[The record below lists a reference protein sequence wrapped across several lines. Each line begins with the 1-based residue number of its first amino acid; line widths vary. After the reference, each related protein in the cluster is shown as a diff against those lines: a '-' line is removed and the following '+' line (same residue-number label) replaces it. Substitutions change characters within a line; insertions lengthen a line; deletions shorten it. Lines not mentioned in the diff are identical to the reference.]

1 MTQVYIIS
9 LKESQRRLDTE
20 KLVLESNEKFKGRCV
35 FQIFDAISPKHEDF
49 EKFVQELYDAQNML
63 KSDWFHSDYCYQEL
77 LPQEFGCYLSHYF
90 LWKECVKS
98 NQPVVILEDDVTLES
113 NFMQALEDCLK
124 SPFDFVRLYGHYW
137 GGHKTNLHALPIYT
151 EAEVP
156 MEKTP
161 IENHE
166 VTPPP
171 NPAQDAQQD
180 FIIETQQDPKELSEP
195 CKIAPQK
202 ISFNPVVFKKIKRKL
217 NRFLGNILAR
227 TEVYK
232 NVVVKYDELT
242 GKYDDLNKKYDELNK
257 NIAEKYDELTGKYD
271 DLNKKYD
278 ELNKNIAEKYDEL
291 TGKYDDLNKKYDE
304 LNKNIAEKYDEL
316 TKKYEALLA
325 KETNI
330 KETFWESRADNE
342 KEAFFLEHFYLT
354 SVYVAST
361 AGYYLTPKGAKTFIE
376 ATDRFKIIEP
386 VDMFMDNSAYHDV
399 ANFTYLPCP
408 VSLNKHA
415 FNSTIQNA
423 KKPDISLK
431 PPRKSYFDNLFYHKF
446 NAQKCLKAFHKYSKQ
461 YAPLKTPK
469 EV

>member
-1 MTQVYIIS
+1 MISVYIIS

-20 KLVLESNEKFKGRCV
+20 KLVSESNEKFKGRCV

-49 EKFVQELYDAQNML
+49 EKFVQELYDAQSML

-77 LPQEFGCYLSHYF
+77 LPREFGCYLSHYL
-90 LWKECVKS
+90 LWKECVKT
-98 NQPVVILEDDVTLES
+98 NQPVVILEDDVALES

-137 GGHKTNLHALPIYT
+137 GGHKTNLCALPIYT
-151 EAEVP
+151 EVEEADYTEIEETDYIEAEAL
-156 MEKTP
+156 

-171 NPAQDAQQD
+171 PNPAQDTQQD
-180 FIIETQQDPKELSEP
+180 FVNEAQQKEPSDP

-202 ISFNPVVFKKIKRKL
+202 ISFNQVVFKKIKRKL
-217 NRFLGNILAR
+217 NRFIGNILAR

-232 NVVVKYDELT
+232 KLTGKYDELT
-242 GKYDDLNKKYDELNK
+242 GKYDELTG
-257 NIAEKYDELTGKYD
+257 KYDELTGKYD
-271 DLNKKYD
+271 
-278 ELNKNIAEKYDEL
+278 ELTGKYDEL
-291 TGKYDDLNKKYDE
+291 TGKYDE
-304 LNKNIAEKYDEL
+304 LTGKYDEL
-316 TKKYEALLA
+316 TGKYESLLA

-330 KETFWESRADNE
+330 KETFWERRADSE
-342 KEAFFLEHFYLT
+342 KEVLFLEHFYLT
-354 SVYVAST
+354 SVYVATT

-376 ATDRFKIIEP
+376 ATERFKIIEP
-386 VDMFMDNSAYHDV
+386 VDMFMNNPTYHDV

-408 VSLNKHA
+408 ISLNKHA

-431 PPRKSYFDNLFYHKF
+431 PPKKSYFDNLFYHKF
-446 NAQKCLKAFHKYSKQ
+446 NARKCLKAFHKYSKQ

>member
-49 EKFVQELYDAQNML
+49 EKFVQELYDSSSLL
-63 KSDWFHSDYCYQEL
+63 KSDWFHSDYCYKEL

-90 LWKECVKS
+90 LWKECVKL

-113 NFMQALEDCLK
+113 HFMQALEDCLK

-137 GGHKTNLHALPIYT
+137 GGHKTNLRTLPIYT
-151 EAEVP
+151 ETEEVETPMENHAEAEAS

-161 IENHE
+161 IENYE

-171 NPAQDAQQD
+171 PNPTQDAQQD
-180 FIIETQQDPKELSEP
+180 CIIETQQEELSNP

-202 ISFNPVVFKKIKRKL
+202 ISFNQVVFKKIKRKL
-217 NRFLGNILAR
+217 NHFIGNILAR

-232 NVVVKYDELT
+232 NIVGKYDELT
-242 GKYDDLNKKYDELNK
+242 GKYD
-257 NIAEKYDELTGKYD
+257 ELTGKY
-271 DLNKKYD
+271 
-278 ELNKNIAEKYDEL
+278 ES
-291 TGKYDDLNKKYDE
+291 
-304 LNKNIAEKYDEL
+304 
-316 TKKYEALLA
+316 LLA
-325 KETNI
+325 KEANI
-330 KETFWESRADNE
+330 KETFWERRADSE

-361 AGYYLTPKGAKTFIE
+361 AGYYITPKGAKTFIE
-376 ATDRFKIIEP
+376 ATERFKIIEP
-386 VDMFMDNSAYHDV
+386 VDMFMNNPTYHDV
-399 ANFTYLPCP
+399 ANLTYLPCP
-408 VSLNKHA
+408 ISLNKHA

-431 PPRKSYFDNLFYHKF
+431 PPKKSYFDNLFYHKF
-446 NAQKCLKAFHKYSKQ
+446 NARKCLKAFHKYSKQ

>member
-20 KLVLESNEKFKGRCV
+20 KLVSESNEKFKGRCV

-49 EKFVQELYDAQNML
+49 EKLLQELYDSSSLL

-90 LWKECVKS
+90 LWKECVKT
-98 NQPVVILEDDVTLES
+98 NQPIVILEDDVALES

-137 GGHKTNLHALPIYT
+137 GGHKTNLCSLPIYT
-151 EAEVP
+151 ENEETEAS

-161 IENHE
+161 IENYE

-171 NPAQDAQQD
+171 PNFTQDVQQD
-180 FIIETQQDPKELSEP
+180 CIIETQQEELSNP

-202 ISFNPVVFKKIKRKL
+202 ISFNQVIFRKIKRKL
-217 NRFLGNILAR
+217 NRFIGSILAR

-232 NVVVKYDELT
+232 NLVS
-242 GKYDDLNKKYDELNK
+242 KYDDLTKKYDDLNK
-257 NIAEKYDELTGKYD
+257 NIAEKYDELTGKY
-271 DLNKKYD
+271 
-278 ELNKNIAEKYDEL
+278 ES
-291 TGKYDDLNKKYDE
+291 
-304 LNKNIAEKYDEL
+304 
-316 TKKYEALLA
+316 LLA
-325 KETNI
+325 KEVNI

-342 KEAFFLEHFYLT
+342 KEALFLEHFYLT
-354 SVYVAST
+354 SVYVATT

-376 ATDRFKIIEP
+376 ATERFKIIEP
-386 VDMFMDNSAYHDV
+386 VDMFMNNPTYHDV

-431 PPRKSYFDNLFYHKF
+431 PPKKSYFDNLFYHKF

>member
-20 KLVLESNEKFKGRCV
+20 KLVSESSEKFKGRCV

-49 EKFVQELYDAQNML
+49 EKFVQELYDAQSML

-90 LWKECVKS
+90 LWKECVKT
-98 NQPVVILEDDVTLES
+98 NQPVVILEDDVALES

-151 EAEVP
+151 ETEEAKAS

-171 NPAQDAQQD
+171 HNPAQDTQQD
-180 FIIETQQDPKELSEP
+180 CIIETQQEELSEP

-202 ISFNPVVFKKIKRKL
+202 TSFNQVVFKKIKRKL
-217 NRFLGNILAR
+217 NRFIGSILAR

-232 NVVVKYDELT
+232 KLVGKYDELT
-242 GKYDDLNKKYDELNK
+242 GKYDELTG
-257 NIAEKYDELTGKYD
+257 KYDELTGKYD
-271 DLNKKYD
+271 
-278 ELNKNIAEKYDEL
+278 EL
-291 TGKYDDLNKKYDE
+291 TGKYE
-304 LNKNIAEKYDEL
+304 S
-316 TKKYEALLA
+316 LLA
-325 KETNI
+325 KEANI
-330 KETFWESRADNE
+330 KETFWERRADSE
-342 KEAFFLEHFYLT
+342 EEALFLEHFYLT
-354 SVYVAST
+354 SVYVAT
-361 AGYYLTPKGAKTFIE
+361 MAGYYLTPKCAKTFIE
-376 ATDRFKIIEP
+376 ATERFKIIEP
-386 VDMFMDNSAYHDV
+386 VDMFINNPTYHDV

-431 PPRKSYFDNLFYHKF
+431 PPKKSYFDNLFYHKF

>member
-20 KLVLESNEKFKGRCV
+20 KLVSESNEKFKGRCV

-49 EKFVQELYDAQNML
+49 EKFVQELYDSSSLL

-77 LPQEFGCYLSHYF
+77 LPQEFGCYLSHYL
-90 LWKECVKS
+90 LWKECVKT
-98 NQPVVILEDDVTLES
+98 NQPVVILEDDVALES

-137 GGHKTNLHALPIYT
+137 GGHKTNLCTLPIYT
-151 EAEVP
+151 EAEEAEAS

-171 NPAQDAQQD
+171 HNPARDTQQD
-180 FIIETQQDPKELSEP
+180 SIIETQQDPKELSEP

-202 ISFNPVVFKKIKRKL
+202 ISFNPVVFRKIKRKL

-232 NVVVKYDELT
+232 KLTGKYDELTGKYDELT
-242 GKYDDLNKKYDELNK
+242 GKYDDLTTKYDDLNK
-257 NIAEKYDELTGKYD
+257 NIAEKYDELRGKY
-271 DLNKKYD
+271 
-278 ELNKNIAEKYDEL
+278 ES
-291 TGKYDDLNKKYDE
+291 
-304 LNKNIAEKYDEL
+304 
-316 TKKYEALLA
+316 LLA

-330 KETFWESRADNE
+330 KETFWESRADSE
-342 KEAFFLEHFYLT
+342 KEALFLEHFYLT
-354 SVYVAST
+354 SVYVATT

-376 ATDRFKIIEP
+376 ATERFKIIEP
-386 VDMFMDNSAYHDV
+386 VDMFMNNPTYHDV
-399 ANFTYLPCP
+399 ANLTYLPCP

-415 FNSTIQNA
+415 FNSTIQGV

-461 YAPLKTPK
+461 YAHLKTPK

>member
-1 MTQVYIIS
+1 MIGVYIIS

-49 EKFVQELYDAQNML
+49 EKFVQELYDSSSML

-77 LPQEFGCYLSHYF
+77 LPQEFGCYLSHYL
-90 LWKECVKS
+90 LWKECVKT
-98 NQPVVILEDDVTLES
+98 NQPVVILEDDVVLEP

-137 GGHKTNLHALPIYT
+137 GGHKTNLCALPIYT
-151 EAEVP
+151 ENENEEVEAPMENHAETEASI
-156 MEKTP
+156 EKTP
-161 IENHE
+161 TENHE
-166 VTPPP
+166 VTPPPPKPPKSQKSVFFFKRKKPKSPPPPP

-195 CKIAPQK
+195 CKITPQK
-202 ISFNPVVFKKIKRKL
+202 ISFNPVIFRKIKRKL
-217 NRFLGNILAR
+217 NHFIGNILAR

-232 NVVVKYDELT
+232 NVVAKYDDLTKKYDDLTGKYDELT
-242 GKYDDLNKKYDELNK
+242 T
-257 NIAEKYDELTGKYD
+257 KYDELTT
-271 DLNKKYD
+271 
-278 ELNKNIAEKYDEL
+278 KYDEL
-291 TGKYDDLNKKYDE
+291 T
-304 LNKNIAEKYDEL
+304 
-316 TKKYEALLA
+316 TKYESLLA
-325 KETNI
+325 KEVNI
-330 KETFWESRADNE
+330 KETFWESRADSE
-342 KEAFFLEHFYLT
+342 KEALFLEHFYLT
-354 SVYVAST
+354 SVYVATT
-361 AGYYLTPKGAKTFIE
+361 AGYYLTPKGAKTFID
-376 ATDRFKIIEP
+376 ATERFKIIEP
-386 VDMFMDNSAYHDV
+386 VDMFMNNPTYHDI

-431 PPRKSYFDNLFYHKF
+431 PPRKSYYDNLFYHKF
-446 NAQKCLKAFHKYSKQ
+446 NAQKCLKAFNRYSKQ

-469 EV
+469 ES

>member
-1 MTQVYIIS
+1 M
-9 LKESQRRLDTE
+9 DTE
-20 KLVLESNEKFKGRCV
+20 KLVSESNEKFKGRCV

-49 EKFVQELYDAQNML
+49 EKFVQELYDSSSLL

-90 LWKECVKS
+90 LWKECVKT

-137 GGHKTNLHALPIYT
+137 GGHKTNLHSLPIYT
-151 EAEVP
+151 ETEEAKAS

-161 IENHE
+161 IENYE

-171 NPAQDAQQD
+171 NPTQDVQQD
-180 FIIETQQDPKELSEP
+180 CIIETQQEELSNP

-217 NRFLGNILAR
+217 NRFIGSILAR

-232 NVVVKYDELT
+232 KLIGKYDELT
-242 GKYDDLNKKYDELNK
+242 GKYES
-257 NIAEKYDELTGKYD
+257 
-271 DLNKKYD
+271 
-278 ELNKNIAEKYDEL
+278 
-291 TGKYDDLNKKYDE
+291 
-304 LNKNIAEKYDEL
+304 
-316 TKKYEALLA
+316 LLA
-325 KETNI
+325 KEVNI

-354 SVYVAST
+354 SVYVATT
-361 AGYYLTPKGAKTFIE
+361 AGYYITPKGAKTFIE
-376 ATDRFKIIEP
+376 ATERFKIIEP
-386 VDMFMDNSAYHDV
+386 VDMFMNNPTYHDV

-408 VSLNKHA
+408 ISLNKHA

>member
-1 MTQVYIIS
+1 MIQVYIIS

-49 EKFVQELYDAQNML
+49 EKFVQELYDAQSML
-63 KSDWFHSDYCYQEL
+63 KSDWFHSYVGDGLTLPEL
-77 LPQEFGCYLSHYF
+77 GCYLSHYF
-90 LWKECVKS
+90 LWKECVKT
-98 NQPVVILEDDVTLES
+98 NQPIVILEDDVALES

-137 GGHKTNLHALPIYT
+137 GGHKTNLRALPIYT
-151 EAEVP
+151 EIEETDYTDYTEAEA
-156 MEKTP
+156 P

-171 NPAQDAQQD
+171 NSTQDTQQD
-180 FIIETQQDPKELSEP
+180 FVNETQQNPKEPSNP

-202 ISFNPVVFKKIKRKL
+202 ISFNQVVFKKIKRKL
-217 NRFLGNILAR
+217 NHFIGNILAR

-232 NVVVKYDELT
+232 KLVAKYDDLT
-242 GKYDDLNKKYDELNK
+242 GKYDDLTGKYD
-257 NIAEKYDELTGKYD
+257 DLTGKYD
-271 DLNKKYD
+271 DL
-278 ELNKNIAEKYDEL
+278 
-291 TGKYDDLNKKYDE
+291 TGKYDDL
-304 LNKNIAEKYDEL
+304 
-316 TKKYEALLA
+316 TGKYESLLA
-325 KETNI
+325 KEANI
-330 KETFWESRADNE
+330 KETFWERRADSE

-354 SVYVAST
+354 SVYVSTT
-361 AGYYLTPKGAKTFIE
+361 AGYYITPKGAEIFIE
-376 ATDRFKIIEP
+376 ATERFKIIEP
-386 VDMFMDNSAYHDV
+386 VDMFINNPTYHDI
-399 ANFTYLPCP
+399 ANFTYVPCP

-431 PPRKSYFDNLFYHKF
+431 PPKKSYFDNLFYHQLNTK
-446 NAQKCLKAFHKYSKQ
+446 KCLKAFHKYSKQ

>member
-49 EKFVQELYDAQNML
+49 EKFVQELYDAQSML

-90 LWKECVKS
+90 LWKECVKTD
-98 NQPVVILEDDVTLES
+98 QPVVILEDDVALES

-137 GGHKTNLHALPIYT
+137 GGHKTNLRALPIYT
-151 EAEVP
+151 EAEEADYYTEV
-156 MEKTP
+156 EET

-171 NPAQDAQQD
+171 PNPTQDTQQD
-180 FIIETQQDPKELSEP
+180 SIIETQQDPKELSEP

-202 ISFNPVVFKKIKRKL
+202 ISFNQVVFKKIKRKL
-217 NRFLGNILAR
+217 NRFIGNILAR

-232 NVVVKYDELT
+232 KLTGKYDELT
-242 GKYDDLNKKYDELNK
+242 GKYDELTG
-257 NIAEKYDELTGKYD
+257 KYDELTGKYD
-271 DLNKKYD
+271 
-278 ELNKNIAEKYDEL
+278 ELTGKYDEL
-291 TGKYDDLNKKYDE
+291 TGKYE
-304 LNKNIAEKYDEL
+304 S
-316 TKKYEALLA
+316 LLA

-330 KETFWESRADNE
+330 KETFWERRADSE

-361 AGYYLTPKGAKTFIE
+361 AGYYITPKGAKTFIE
-376 ATDRFKIIEP
+376 ATERFKIIEP
-386 VDMFMDNSAYHDV
+386 VDMFMNNPTYHDV
-399 ANFTYLPCP
+399 ANLTYLPCP
-408 VSLNKHA
+408 ISLNKHA

-431 PPRKSYFDNLFYHKF
+431 PPRKSYYDNLFYHKF
-446 NAQKCLKAFHKYSKQ
+446 NARKCLKAFHKYSRR